1 MHFGILLLLAMQS
14 FPGNGHV
21 QPTSA
26 YLRLAPSLGPAMAAD
41 LQLGDK
47 RALQLAAN
55 EARPRASIR
64 GENGAEGRRIR
75 VVPLSFSLLQRF
87 GASARVQPY
96 AGAGLAFP
104 FVRRANDVVDAPAMH
119 VTRIEQPDHV
129 AVIAQLGARVPLSG
143 RWWAAVDAKVFP
155 FESTFETHRAEY
167 PRDGL
172 QTNFH
177 PLIVTTGV
185 GVRF

>member
-1 MHFGILLLLAMQS
+1 MQS

-21 QPTSA
+21 QLTSA
-26 YLRLAPSLGPAMAAD
+26 YLHLVPSLGPAAAAEM
-41 LQLGDK
+41 QLDD
-47 RALQLAAN
+47 RLALHLAAN
-55 EARPRASIR
+55 EARPRASLR
-64 GENGAEGRRIR
+64 GENGAEGRRLR
-75 VVPLSFSLLQRF
+75 VVPLSLSLVRRF
-87 GASARVQPY
+87 GEGGRVEPY

-104 FVRRANDVVDAPAMH
+104 FVRHADDVVDAPAMR

-129 AVIAQLGARVPLSG
+129 AVIAQLGARMPLSG
-143 RWWAAVDAKVFP
+143 RWWAGVDAKVFP
-155 FESTFETHRAEY
+155 FESTFETHRAEF

>member
-1 MHFGILLLLAMQS
+1 MQS

-26 YLRLAPSLGPAMAAD
+26 YLRLAPSLGPAAAAD
-41 LQLGDK
+41 VQLGHDL
-47 RALQLAAN
+47 ALQLAAS
-55 EARPRASIR
+55 EARPRASLR
-64 GENGAEGRRIR
+64 GEGGGEGRRLR
-75 VVPLSFSLLQRF
+75 VVPLSLSLVRRF
-87 GASARVQPY
+87 GDGARVEPY

-104 FVRRANDVVDAPAMH
+104 FVRRSLDVVDASAMH

-129 AVIAQLGARVPLSG
+129 ALIAQLGARVPLSG
-143 RWWAAVDAKVFP
+143 RWWAGVDAKLFP
-155 FESTFETHRAEY
+155 FESTLETHVEGRRGA
-167 PRDGL
+167 L

-177 PLIVTTGV
+177 PLIVATGV